1 MGMPRR
7 IYTYTTGLGWDS
19 FNFMATIGSFI
30 LLVAMLLFLWNM
42 VKSLR
47 HGELAGNDPW
57 GGQTL
62 EWTVSSPPPAENFE
76 VLPVVRSRRPAWD
89 LLREKSSGV
98 GTHGVEPAA
107 VVAAI
112 AHEEGTT
119 YNPILLS
126 GGLFVLG
133 FGLVYHAWLIVAV
146 AILIMLAAI
155 IRWVFGW

>member
-1 MGMPRR
+1 
-7 IYTYTTGLGWDS
+7 
-19 FNFMATIGSFI
+19 
-30 LLVAMLLFLWNM
+30 
-42 VKSLR
+42 
-47 HGELAGNDPW
+47 
-57 GGQTL
+57 
-62 EWTVSSPPPAENFE
+62 
-76 VLPVVRSRRPAWD
+76 
-89 LLREKSSGV
+89 
-98 GTHGVEPAA
+98 
-107 VVAAI
+107 VAAI